1 MSVSP
6 GYLPAIMFTG
16 SREES
21 TEFSEDGTVVKY
33 SVKLRTPAMGHPSWG
48 QPIRGSRCG
57 LSRRR
62 SIRGTGAHACQAR
75 T

>member
-16 SREES
+16 PREES

-33 SVKLRTPAMGHPSWG
+33 SVKPRFPYIDCPECYAN
-48 QPIRGSRCG
+48 GSRNTLYLKRLMG
-57 LSRRR
+57 
-62 SIRGTGAHACQAR
+62 
-75 T
+75 